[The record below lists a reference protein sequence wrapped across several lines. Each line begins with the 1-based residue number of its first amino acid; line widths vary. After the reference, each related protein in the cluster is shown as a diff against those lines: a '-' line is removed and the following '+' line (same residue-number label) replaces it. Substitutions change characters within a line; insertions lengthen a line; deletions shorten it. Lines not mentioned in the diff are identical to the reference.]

1 MKIGVP
7 RERKVME
14 GRVGLTPEACAE
26 LIHAGHQVYVEH
38 GAGLLS
44 GYSDEKYRETGAVV
58 VDSAEQLYE
67 QSVLIVKVKEPV
79 ESDLRYIQAHHLIFS
94 FLHLAANKDLAD
106 QLVVSGCTAIA
117 FETVENNHG
126 HRILLSPMSQI
137 AGRLAVQIGTNL
149 LHQPNGG
156 RGVLLGGVSNA
167 DRGQVVVIGAGVA
180 GEQSACLAAN
190 MGAQV
195 TLFDVNTEKLSRMQQ
210 AHKQI
215 TTQYAYA
222 NSIEKSL
229 KMADLVVGAV
239 LIPDKHAPKIVTE
252 DMVRSMQE
260 KSVIVDIAID
270 QGGCVETM
278 RPTNYQDPTF
288 LCHDV
293 IHFGVTNMPGAV
305 PRTASQ
311 ALSSAITP
319 SVHKIASL
327 SWEND
332 EFLSKAVNI
341 RSGEVVL
348 PALVEEFGRKET
360 NN

>member
-7 RERKVME
+7 KEQKVME
-14 GRVGLTPEACAE
+14 GRVGLTPDACAE
-26 LIHAGHQVYVEH
+26 LIKLDHQLFIEHDAGI
-38 GAGLLS
+38 LS
-44 GYSDEKYRETGAVV
+44 GYCDDDYSKVGVNVVET
-58 VDSAEQLYE
+58 AEQLYA

-79 ESDLRYIQAHHLIFS
+79 ESDLRYIEAQHVLFC
-94 FLHLAANKDLAD
+94 FLHLAANQALAEK
-106 QLVVSGCTAIA
+106 LCLTGCTAIA
-117 FETVENNHG
+117 FESVENSHH
-126 HRILLSPMSQI
+126 HRIILAPMSQI
-137 AGRLAVQIGTNL
+137 AGRLSVQIGTNL

-167 DRGQVVVIGAGVA
+167 DKGSVVVLGAGVA
-180 GEQSACLAAN
+180 GEQAACLAAN

-195 TLFDVNTEKLSRMQQ
+195 TLFDINTEKLTRMQQ

-222 NSIEKSL
+222 NVIEESL
-229 KMADLVVGAV
+229 ATADLVVGAV

-252 DMVRSMQE
+252 DMIKSMPE

-278 RPTNYQDPTF
+278 RPTNYEDPTF
-288 LCHDV
+288 ICHDV

-319 SVHKIASL
+319 SVQKIASMV
-327 SWEND
+327 WQTD
-332 EFLSKAVNI
+332 EYLSKAVNI
-341 RSGEVVL
+341 ESGKVVL
-348 PALVEEFGRKET
+348 PALVEEFDLSNSG
-360 NN
+360 